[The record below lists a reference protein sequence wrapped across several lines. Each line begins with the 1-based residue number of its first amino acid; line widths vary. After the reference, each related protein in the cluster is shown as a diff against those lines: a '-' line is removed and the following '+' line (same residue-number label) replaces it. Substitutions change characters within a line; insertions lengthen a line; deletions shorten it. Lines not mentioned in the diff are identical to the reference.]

1 MCSDCMNLSLQD
13 CISGMEDPENDFS
26 GCICNTTGETRKILL
41 SMGGFVQSDRESSVD
56 ISNYVKSFCSDLS
69 PIPECEIPLPHS
81 HTPLPELFFQDSNCE
96 MCEIPQSLRCEISPD
111 SECEII
117 CPYLS
122 PPSPLPDF
130 PAECPVERACVNPT
144 PPISPPPPPPQ
155 PPPPDQLWETAA
167 QAKED
172 QCTSFP
178 FPSPLPRPEVITLN
192 QDRCTVQNV
201 NAKVSGESENKY
213 GNRRIF
219 CRVKLFRRPIM
230 TYGLVDTGNLSR
242 CLISENLWLR
252 IKAPLKDTRQR
263 LRSADGSDMQV
274 LGAIDHFKIYLEEVS
289 TPIEIVSPLVV
300 RGLTVPIN
308 IGIDQIEAMKASI
321 DCTRAPANVL
331 RFLHEESPLYS
342 LTTPYLCPSKDPRFQ
357 SVINQLKTLSTKVE
371 IGGKQVPYKATASSI
386 SHAQESISP
395 ALARLIKV
403 DGQKKQSPSN
413 EHSAA
418 GERAR
423 ATPPEKILREVQE
436 SDGPMRCGFPLEGRR
451 RERER
456 ASRGR
461 ALHSTPAPAHK
472 RRRENP
478 PDRSIGGAICATV
491 TSSQGQT
498 GLSHTSQP
506 TGDYSK
512 IEKGKFVKRDATLRV
527 CDFSVITYPIYLKYT
542 TPLPPDTCSWV
553 TAKIGNFPKCTRG
566 KTLPVLITGDNHRNF
581 YQQNLV
587 GPVSGVYNA
596 EVNEQTVQIL
606 VSNRNECEITLP
618 CSLKL
623 GTLQK
628 AETLQKYEIP
638 EETGE
643 SEEVCQVDHRPV
655 EELNEA
661 EKEERIQFLRQ
672 NVNLDE
678 SIFNSRQKEELFKIL
693 YRHFGAISVDADDFG
708 HTTTEEFKITLNP
721 GAVPVR
727 DKCRPLNPKYMADL
741 DRQLKEWSDS
751 SVIEPSSSP
760 WASAL
765 VPVRKKGTDKL
776 RWAVDYRRLNDNIQ
790 TDAYPLPS
798 IETNLQLLH
807 NSKIYTTL
815 DSAGAFHGIPVAPAS
830 RPLTAFTSPR
840 GLFQFKRMPFGIKSS
855 PSVYARMVARALD
868 TLPGKPGEFALGYLD
883 DIICHSKSPEDH
895 LRHLELVMEMHEK
908 AGMKVKLKKCFF
920 GHARAE
926 YLGHVVSEKG
936 IQMNPSYVRRVV
948 DWPLPA
954 TVAELRSF
962 LGTVSYY
969 RSFFPDFANLTSE
982 MESMKSQRSKLIW
995 QPDVIAKFERLKQ
1008 LFIKEPI
1015 RAYPDFSPTSGKFI
1029 LETDFSAT
1037 ARSAVLLQEDPKG
1050 GPNKFLGCCAAK
1062 NDTAAANYSSNK
1074 GELAAV
1080 ILGLKKFEHL
1090 LSWKPFTIITD
1101 NACVSFLRNLKTQK
1115 GIYSRWKEILASFDF
1130 DIIHRPGRSHFFADS
1145 LSRRTDLNQED
1156 DIEDEIAAEIL
1167 DVYNIVDELTLP
1179 EDANLEGFGTIPLG
1193 ELQAETAADPVLS
1206 KVLPFIRRGTP
1217 PDATERRKLPLEVLP
1232 YINRFP
1238 TLFLRHKVLMAY
1250 TPGGVGED
1258 YTPKICVPTALKEKI
1273 FTTAHGGNSAGHHG
1287 ISRTLDLLRT
1297 RVYFPRMQ
1305 TYVEEKIK
1313 GCNHCF
1319 QKWKTPPA
1327 KSHPQHREIVGRPGA
1342 RIYIDLVGPLNAVP
1356 HHGEDV
1362 SYILTILDG
1371 FTRYLTAVPLK
1382 TITAHSVLEG
1392 FLHNYV
1398 YKYGIPETVHTDN
1411 GVQFISATFQKAM
1424 EMYQISHTFTPT
1436 YTPEGNR
1443 VERYHRTLA
1452 SMLRCENITEGTW
1465 AQKLDAT
1472 VFALNSATNRITGI
1486 SPFEATFGRPA
1497 RIPLDVILPPETK
1510 IEEEQSLFEHVRDL
1524 KSRLTAA
1531 YGQMREHE
1539 EKAVQRETARDMLKT
1554 PVQFKVGDRVS
1565 VFSPRPVPKLA
1576 KKLQP
1581 HWKGPFLIIKLI
1593 SPSLIRVRPE
1603 GTWSKSLQAVD
1614 VTPDRLKKWTCLPTS
1629 EQLHTPSQELDPM
1642 EDFSDEID
1650 VVPLHTEPP
1659 PGLGPDGRP
1668 PRPVHV
1674 LPGPSGGNN
1683 PVSYQP
1689 VIIHQAPPPIPI
1701 PLPLQEKVLPAPDLT
1716 LQPTTAF
1723 PDITLPAD
1731 SSAPPFVPVQDE
1743 VIPETPE
1750 FPQPQDESSPKPD
1763 PDIPPPLTP
1772 PPLPRTNPPHAARKE
1787 LQFTL
1792 PPTLPLEEKVLDEL
1806 EQPLD
1811 PLPAPSSCPPLP
1823 APDEMPP
1830 DDPPLPPANPPPPP
1844 PLPPNTVR
1852 PIPFHQRLLRSA
1864 TTGAIPKV
1872 TLPPLRSSPRTQ
1884 RRLPPKPPPRKIS
1897 EEIETVHRPGDVPH
1911 PTISSGVKRQKP
1923 EDEDEL
1929 DFRTTRQR
1937 VGTPSLLQRLLPS
1950 PADPGRSRPSR
1961 SFETTTSP
1969 SRRERSRSKK
1979 RQPP

>member
-1 MCSDCMNLSLQD
+1 
-13 CISGMEDPENDFS
+13 
-26 GCICNTTGETRKILL
+26 
-41 SMGGFVQSDRESSVD
+41 MGGFVPSDRESSVD
-56 ISNYVKSFCSDLS
+56 ISEYVRKFCSNLS
-69 PIPECEIPLPHS
+69 PIPECEISLTHGHS
-81 HTPLPELFFQDSNCE
+81 PLPELLFPDSSCE
-96 MCEIPQSLRCEISPD
+96 MCEIAQNYRSEIPPPLRCEISPN
-111 SECEII
+111 SECEIT

-122 PPSPLPDF
+122 SPSPIPDF
-130 PAECPVERACVNPT
+130 PAGCPVERACVEPT
-144 PPISPPPPPPQ
+144 PPISPLPPPPQ
-155 PPPPDQLWETAA
+155 PSPPDQLWDTAQ
-167 QAKED
+167 QAKAD
-172 QCTSFP
+172 QCTFP
-178 FPSPLPRPEVITLN
+178 FPSPLPPSEDITLN

-201 NAKVSGESENKY
+201 NAKVNGESENKY
-213 GNRRIF
+213 GSRRIF
-219 CRVKLFRRPIM
+219 CRIKLFRRPIM

-242 CLISENLWLR
+242 CLISENLWLK

-263 LRSADGSDMQV
+263 LRSADGSDMRV
-274 LGAIDHFKIYLEEVS
+274 LGTIDHFKIYMEEVAI
-289 TPIEIVSPLVV
+289 PIEIVSPLVV

-308 IGIDQIEAMKASI
+308 IGIDQLEAMRASI
-321 DCTRAPANVL
+321 DCTRAPANVV
-331 RFLHEESPLYS
+331 RFLHGESPLYS

-357 SVINQLKTLSTKVE
+357 NVINQLKTLSTKVE
-371 IGGKQVPYKATASSI
+371 IGGKQVPYQATASSI

-395 ALARLIKV
+395 ALALLVKTNGQRDPSDVPSGTGERTHIAPPEEVLRDPEKS
-403 DGQKKQSPSN
+403 DGPKTHGFPLTEELRGQTDADTGGLPRG
-413 EHSAA
+413 APLA
-418 GERAR
+418 GNLRRGERVSRAR
-423 ATPPEKILREVQE
+423 APHNI
-436 SDGPMRCGFPLEGRR
+436 S
-451 RERER
+451 
-456 ASRGR
+456 
-461 ALHSTPAPAHK
+461 APTNK

-478 PDRSIGGAICATV
+478 PDRSINGALCATV

-498 GLSHTSQP
+498 GLPQP
-506 TGDYSK
+506 TQRAHGQANV
-512 IEKGKFVKRDATLRV
+512 EKGKFVKRDATMRV

-542 TPLPPDTCSWV
+542 TPLPPNTCSWI

-596 EVNEQTVQIL
+596 NVNEQTVQIL
-606 VSNRNECEITLP
+606 ISNRNETEITLP

-638 EETGE
+638 EEAGE
-643 SEEVCQVDHRPV
+643 PREVHQVDHRPV
-655 EELNEA
+655 GDLSEA
-661 EKEERIQFLRQ
+661 EKEERYKFLRE

-678 SIFNSRQKEELFKIL
+678 SIFNSKQKEKLLEIL
-693 YRHFGAISVDADDFG
+693 YRHFGAISIDADDFG

-721 GAVPVR
+721 GATPVR
-727 DKCRPLNPKYMADL
+727 DKCRPLNPKYLADL
-741 DRQLKEWSDS
+741 DRQLKEWSDA

-765 VPVRKKGTDKL
+765 VPVRKKGTEKL

-830 RPLTAFTSPR
+830 RPLTAFISPR
-840 GLFQFKRMPFGIKSS
+840 GLFQFRRMPFGIKSS

-868 TLPGKPGEFALGYLD
+868 TLPGKPGEYALGYLD
-883 DIICHSKSPEDH
+883 DIICHSKTPEEH
-895 LRHLELVMEMHEK
+895 LRHLELVMEMHES
-908 AGMKVKLKKCFF
+908 AGMKIKLKKCFF

-926 YLGHVVSEKG
+926 YLGHVVSEHG
-936 IQMNPSYVRRVV
+936 IQMNPSYVKRVV

-954 TVAELRSF
+954 TVSELRSF
-962 LGTVSYY
+962 LGTISYY
-969 RSFFPDFANLTSE
+969 RSFFPDFGNLTSE
-982 MESMKSQRSKLIW
+982 MEAMKSQKSKLVW
-995 QPDVIAKFERLKQ
+995 QPEVIAKFERIKE

-1015 RAYPDFSPTSGKFI
+1015 RAYPDFSPDSGKFI

-1062 NDTAAANYSSNK
+1062 NDAAAANYSSNK

-1080 ILGLKKFEHL
+1080 ILGLKKYEHI
-1090 LSWKPFTIITD
+1090 LSWKPFTIVTD

-1115 GIYSRWKEILASFDF
+1115 GIYSRWKEILASYDF
-1130 DIIHRPGRSHFFADS
+1130 DIVHRPGRSHFFADS

-1206 KVLPFIRRGTP
+1206 KVLPFVRRGTP

-1238 TLFLRHKVLMAY
+1238 TLFLRHQVLMAY
-1250 TPGGVGED
+1250 TPGGIGED
-1258 YTPKICVPTALKEKI
+1258 YTPKICVPIALRDKV
-1273 FTTAHGGNSAGHHG
+1273 FTTAHGNNSAGHHG
-1287 ISRTLDLLRT
+1287 ITRTLDLLRT

-1313 GCNHCF
+1313 GCSSCF

-1327 KSHPQHREIVGRPGA
+1327 KKHPQHREVVGRPGA
-1342 RIYIDLVGPLNAVP
+1342 RVYMDLVGPLNAVP

-1371 FTRYLTAVPLK
+1371 FTRYLTAVPLR
-1382 TITAHSVLEG
+1382 TITTQSVLEG
-1392 FLHNYV
+1392 FLNNYV
-1398 YKYGIPETVHTDN
+1398 YRHGIPETVHTDN
-1411 GVQFISATFQKAM
+1411 GVQFVSATFQKAM

-1510 IEEEQSLFEHVRDL
+1510 IEEEQTLFEHVQDL
-1524 KSRLTAA
+1524 KNRLSIA
-1531 YGQMREHE
+1531 YEQMRRHE
-1539 EKAVQRETARDMLKT
+1539 ENAVQRETARDMLKT

-1581 HWKGPFLIIKLI
+1581 HWKGPFLVIKLI
-1593 SPSLIRVRPE
+1593 SPSLIRIRPE
-1603 GTWSKSLQAVD
+1603 GTWSKSLQAID

-1650 VVPLHTEPP
+1650 VVPLNTEPP

-1668 PRPVHV
+1668 PRPVHI

-1689 VIIHQAPPPIPI
+1689 VIIHQAPPPVPAS
-1701 PLPLQEKVLPAPDLT
+1701 LPPQEEVLPTADLT

-1723 PDITLPAD
+1723 PDVTLPAE
-1731 SSAPPFVPVQDE
+1731 SPAPPFVPVQDE
-1743 VIPETPE
+1743 VIPESKE
-1750 FPQPQDESSPKPD
+1750 LSQPQHESSPKPD
-1763 PDIPPPLTP
+1763 PDVPPPLTP
-1772 PPLPRTNPPHAARKE
+1772 PPLPRTAPPHAARKE

-1792 PPTLPLEEKVLDEL
+1792 PPSLPPQEKTLDEL
-1806 EQPLD
+1806 EYPLD
-1811 PLPAPSSCPPLP
+1811 PLPAPPPCPPLP
-1823 APDEMPP
+1823 VPDEVPLV
-1830 DDPPLPPANPPPPP
+1830 DPPPPPVSPPPPP
-1844 PLPPNTVR
+1844 PLPPDTGR
-1852 PIPFHQRLLRSA
+1852 PVPFHQRLLRSA
-1864 TTGAIPKV
+1864 TTGALPKV
-1872 TLPPLRSSPRTQ
+1872 TLPPLRSSPRTL
-1884 RRLPPKPPPRKIS
+1884 RRLPPRPPPRKIS

-1923 EDEDEL
+1923 EDEVDL
-1929 DFRTTRQR
+1929 DSRTTRLR
-1937 VGTPSLLQRLLPS
+1937 VGTPSLLQRLLPT

-1961 SFETTTSP
+1961 TFETTTSP
-1969 SRRERSRSKK
+1969 SRRDRSRSRSRR

>member
-1 MCSDCMNLSLQD
+1 
-13 CISGMEDPENDFS
+13 
-26 GCICNTTGETRKILL
+26 
-41 SMGGFVQSDRESSVD
+41 MGGFVQADRESSVD
-56 ISNYVKSFCSDLS
+56 ILEYVKRFCSDLS
-69 PIPECEIPLPHS
+69 PISEREISLTHS
-81 HTPLPELFFQDSNCE
+81 HTPPPDLLIPESNCE
-96 MCEIPQSLRCEISPD
+96 MCEISQSVRCEISPD
-111 SECEII
+111 SEVEII
-117 CPYLS
+117 CPSVSSPSPLPCFPKNCPVEGVCRYPTPS
-122 PPSPLPDF
+122 ISPPPSPLPL
-130 PAECPVERACVNPT
+130 
-144 PPISPPPPPPQ
+144 
-155 PPPPDQLWETAA
+155 PPPDPLWETVE
-167 QAKED
+167 QAKND
-172 QCTSFP
+172 KCISFP
-178 FPSPLPRPEVITLN
+178 FSPPLPPPEVITLN
-192 QDRCTVQNV
+192 PDRCSVQNV
-201 NAKVSGESENKY
+201 NAKASGESESRY
-213 GNRRIF
+213 GSRRIF
-219 CRVKLFRRPIM
+219 CRIKLFRRPIM

-242 CLISENLWLR
+242 CLISENLWTR
-252 IKAPLKDTRQR
+252 IKAPLTETRQR

-274 LGAIDHFKIYLEEVS
+274 LGAINHFKIYMEEVS

-308 IGIDQIEAMKASI
+308 LGIDQIEAMKASI
-321 DCTRAPANVL
+321 DCTRAPANVV
-331 RFLHEESPLYS
+331 RFLHGESPLYS
-342 LTTPYLCPSKDPRFQ
+342 LATPYLCPSKDPRFQ

-371 IGGKQVPYKATASSI
+371 IGGKQVPYKATTSSI
-386 SHAQESISP
+386 SHAQETISP
-395 ALARLIKV
+395 ALARLVKIH
-403 DGQKKQSPSN
+403 GQKEQSPPKHQSDT
-413 EHSAA
+413 
-418 GERAR
+418 GESTHTAPSEEFQRGVKK
-423 ATPPEKILREVQE
+423 PG
-436 SDGPMRCGFPLEGRR
+436 GPMTCEHEGRS
-451 RERER
+451 REREK

-461 ALHSTPAPAHK
+461 ALYNTLQAPTMR

-478 PDRSIGGAICATV
+478 PDRSINGAFCATV
-491 TSSQGQT
+491 TSPQGQT
-498 GLSHTSQP
+498 DPSSLPQTARGRLNA
-506 TGDYSK
+506 
-512 IEKGKFVKRDATLRV
+512 EKGKYVKRDATLRV

-553 TAKIGNFPKCTRG
+553 TAKIENFPRCTRG
-566 KTLPVLITGDNHRNF
+566 KTLPVLISGDSHRNF

-596 EVNEQTVQIL
+596 NVNEQTVQIL
-606 VSNRNECEITLP
+606 VSNRNEREVTLP

-638 EETGE
+638 EEAEE
-643 SEEVCQVDHRPV
+643 SEEVHQVDHRP
-655 EELNEA
+655 EESLSEA
-661 EKEERIQFLRQ
+661 EKEERFQFLRQ
-672 NVNLDE
+672 NVNLED
-678 SIFNSRQKEELFKIL
+678 SIFNSKQKEELIKIL
-693 YRHFGAISVDADDFG
+693 YRYFGAISVDADDFG

-721 GAVPVR
+721 GATPVR
-727 DKCRPLNPKYMADL
+727 DKCRPLNPKYLADL

-765 VPVRKKGTDKL
+765 VPVRKKGTEKL

-830 RPLTAFTSPR
+830 RPLTAFVSPR

-883 DIICHSKSPEDH
+883 DIICHSKSPEEH
-895 LRHLELVMEMHEK
+895 LRHLELVMKMHES
-908 AGMKVKLKKCFF
+908 AGMKIKLKKCFF

-926 YLGHVVSEKG
+926 YLGHVVSEAG

-954 TVAELRSF
+954 TVSELRSF
-962 LGTVSYY
+962 LGTISYY
-969 RSFFPDFANLTSE
+969 RAFFPDFANLTCE
-982 MESMKSQRSKLIW
+982 MESMKSQRSKLVW
-995 QPDVIAKFERLKQ
+995 QPEVIAKFERIKE
-1008 LFIKEPI
+1008 LFVTEPI
-1015 RAYPDFSPTSGKFI
+1015 RAYPDFSPNSGKFI

-1062 NDTAAANYSSNK
+1062 NDAAAANYSSNK

-1090 LSWKPFTIITD
+1090 LSWKPFTIVTD

-1145 LSRRTDLNQED
+1145 LSRRTDLDHED

-1179 EDANLEGFGTIPLG
+1179 EDANIEGFGNIPLG

-1206 KVLPFIRRGTP
+1206 KVLPFVRRGTP

-1232 YINRFP
+1232 YINRYP

-1258 YTPKICVPTALKEKI
+1258 YTPKICVPAALQEKV

-1287 ISRTLDLLRT
+1287 ITRTLDLLRT

-1305 TYVEEKIK
+1305 TYVEERIK

-1327 KSHPQHREIVGRPGA
+1327 KNHPQHREAVGRPGA
-1342 RIYIDLVGPLNAVP
+1342 RIYMDLVGPLNAAP
-1356 HHGEDV
+1356 HHGEEV

-1382 TITAHSVLEG
+1382 TITAQSVVEG
-1392 FLHNYV
+1392 FLNNYV

-1411 GVQFISATFQKAM
+1411 GVQFASATFQKAM

-1465 AQKLDAT
+1465 VQKLDAT

-1510 IEEEQSLFEHVRDL
+1510 IEEDQTLFEHVKDL
-1524 KSRLTAA
+1524 KIRLTAA
-1531 YGQMREHE
+1531 YEQIRQHE
-1539 EKAVQRETARDMLKT
+1539 GKTIQRETARDMLKT
-1554 PVQFKVGDRVS
+1554 PTQFKVGDRVS

-1581 HWKGPFLIIKLI
+1581 HWKGPFLVIKLI
-1593 SPSLIRVRPE
+1593 SPSLIRIRPE
-1603 GTWSKSLQAVD
+1603 GTWSRTSQAID

-1629 EQLHTPSQELDPM
+1629 EQLHTPSQELDPI

-1650 VVPLHTEPP
+1650 VVPLHSDPP

-1668 PRPVHV
+1668 PRPVHI

-1683 PVSYQP
+1683 PIPYQP
-1689 VIIHQAPPPIPI
+1689 VIIHQTPPPVPTS
-1701 PLPLQEKVLPAPDLT
+1701 LPTQDRVLPALDST

-1723 PDITLPAD
+1723 PDVTLPAD
-1731 SSAPPFVPVQDE
+1731 SPAPPFVPVQDE
-1743 VIPETPE
+1743 VIPEIQE
-1750 FPQPQDESSPKPD
+1750 LSQPQHVSSPKPD

-1772 PPLPRTNPPHAARKE
+1772 PPLPRTAPPRAAKKE
-1787 LQFTL
+1787 LHFTL
-1792 PPTLPLEEKVLDEL
+1792 PPAIPLEEETRDEL

-1811 PLPAPSSCPPLP
+1811 PLPAPPFCPPLP
-1823 APDEMPP
+1823 APDEVPLETP
-1830 DDPPLPPANPPPPP
+1830 PPLPAKPPPPP

-1852 PIPFHQRLLRSA
+1852 PVPFHQRFLRSTA
-1864 TTGAIPKV
+1864 TGAIPKI

-1884 RRLPPKPPPRKIS
+1884 KRLPPKPPPRKIS
-1897 EEIETVHRPGDVPH
+1897 DEIETVHRPGDVPH

-1923 EDEDEL
+1923 EDEAEL

-1937 VGTPSLLQRLLPS
+1937 VGTPSLLQRILPS
-1950 PADPGRSRPSR
+1950 PADLGRSRPSR
-1961 SFETTTSP
+1961 TFESTTSP
-1969 SRRERSRSKK
+1969 NRRDRSRS
-1979 RQPP
+1979 RSRRYQPP